1 MALLSVLLSINTN
14 KVVYITAHHG
24 ETSRR
29 AGCRRSARPEV
40 IHAESGTRGLALHG
54 REPVDV
60 ARELA
65 RDGKAE
71 PRAAEVLRGRPV
83 GLAELLE
90 QLCLVLCSHGQA

>member
-14 KVVYITAHHG
+14 KVVYITAHN
-24 ETSRR
+24 S
-29 AGCRRSARPEV
+29 
-40 IHAESGTRGLALHG
+40 
-54 REPVDV
+54 
-60 ARELA
+60 RELA